1 MYKRIKKRKNIKS
14 RILLINLKLLLLSL
28 FLNICISHLLTLIVI
43 KKIIKN
49 FKLVIAQ
56 KSY

>member
-49 FKLVIAQ
+49 FKLVITQ